1 MVKIES
7 PVVSTRWLGEEIG
20 ASNLIL
26 LDASVPPVVPGYVSV
41 NSKESFSV
49 IPGSRRFDFDQVIC
63 KPNTS
68 LPHMMPTPE
77 LFEREVRK
85 LGINNKSAIVVY
97 DDVGLYAS
105 PRAWWMFR
113 AMGHQ
118 EIAVL
123 DGGLPQWMSE
133 GRGVLGEFY
142 KSTSGDFVASPNE
155 NLFCDFEF
163 VLKGLESPGCSV
175 LDARSESRFKGL
187 EPEPR
192 PGVRSGHMPNA
203 KNLPFPEV
211 LDGGLLKPKPELQKI
226 FLEVTSDGQ
235 QKVITSCGSGV
246 TACILTLAAEVAGFK
261 DLSVYDGSWAEWGLP
276 GKLPVVTTQKDRP
289 T

>member
-1 MVKIES
+1 MKES
-7 PVVSTRWLGEEIG
+7 ALVDVGWLFRHIDDE
-20 ASNLIL
+20 NLVI
-26 LDASVPPVVPGYVSV
+26 LDASVPPVVPGFVSS
-41 NSKESFSV
+41 NSENNFTA
-49 IPGSRRFDFDQVIC
+49 IAGARRFDYDQQVC
-63 KPNTS
+63 KPNST
-68 LPHMMPTPE
+68 LPHMMPSAA
-77 LFEREVRK
+77 LFQEKVRA
-85 LGINNKSAIVVY
+85 LGINNEDTLVVY

-113 AMGHQ
+113 AMGHK

-123 DGGLPQWMSE
+123 DGGLPQWILE
-133 GRGVLGEFY
+133 GQGVLGEFY
-142 KSTSGDFVASPNE
+142 KSTSGDFSASPNE

-163 VLKGLESPGCSV
+163 VLKGLVSPGCSV

-192 PGVRSGHMPNA
+192 PGVRSGHMPDA

-211 LDGGLLKPKPELQKI
+211 LDGRFLKPKTELQKI
-226 FLEVTSDGQ
+226 FFEFTSDD
-235 QKVITSCGSGV
+235 QKKIITSCGSGV
-246 TACILTLAAEVAGFK
+246 TACILTLAAEVAGFT

-276 GKLPVVTTQKDRP
+276 GKLPVVTTQKARP